1 MKVVILAGGLG
12 SRLGSLTSNIPK
24 PMIMIKDKP
33 IIYHIMETYS
43 SYGFNDFIIALGY
56 KGDIIKEY
64 FKNFYSK
71 NNDLQINLSTNK
83 VKYLNKINK
92 KWEIKLIDT
101 GEDSL
106 TGTRLKKLY
115 VYLKNEKNFMLTY
128 GDGLSNVNLKQ
139 LLKFHKENNKI
150 ATLTAVRPP
159 ARYGELSINGNLV
172 QSFKE
177 KKQLNRGWINGG
189 YFVFNSKI
197 FDYLDMNKNIMLERD
212 PIDKLV
218 KVNQLNAF
226 KHEDYWQCLDTPRD
240 YENLNKINEAEI
252 FPWLKK

>member
-92 KWEIKLIDT
+92 NWEIKLIDT

-139 LLKFHKENNKI
+139 LLKFHKENKKI

-197 FDYLDMNKNIMLERD
+197 FDYLDMNKNIMLEKD

>member
-1 MKVVILAGGLG
+1 M
-12 SRLGSLTSNIPK
+12 
-24 PMIMIKDKP
+24 
-33 IIYHIMETYS
+33 
-43 SYGFNDFIIALGY
+43 
-56 KGDIIKEY
+56 
-64 FKNFYSK
+64 
-71 NNDLQINLSTNK
+71 
-83 VKYLNKINK
+83 
-92 KWEIKLIDT
+92 
-101 GEDSL
+101 
-106 TGTRLKKLY
+106 
-115 VYLKNEKNFMLTY
+115 
-128 GDGLSNVNLKQ
+128 
-139 LLKFHKENNKI
+139 
-150 ATLTAVRPP
+150 RPP

-189 YFVFNSKI
+189 YFVFNNKI

-212 PIDKLV
+212 PMDELV

>member
-1 MKVVILAGGLG
+1 MG
-12 SRLGSLTSNIPK
+12 
-24 PMIMIKDKP
+24 
-33 IIYHIMETYS
+33 H
-43 SYGFNDFIIALGY
+43 
-56 KGDIIKEY
+56 
-64 FKNFYSK
+64 
-71 NNDLQINLSTNK
+71 
-83 VKYLNKINK
+83 
-92 KWEIKLIDT
+92 KLIDT
-101 GEDSL
+101 GKDSL

-115 VYLKNEKNFMLTY
+115 VFLKNEKNFMLTY

-189 YFVFNSKI
+189 YFVFNNKI

-212 PIDKLV
+212 PMDELV